1 MSNNQ
6 KGKCGQ
12 VENKIAKQTTLERFA
27 NFDKHTKKLSEMK
40 QKKSQSSTFKQ
51 TKLRFDKVT

>member
-6 KGKCGQ
+6 KRKCGQ
-12 VENKIAKQTTLERFA
+12 VENKKQTTLERFA

-51 TKLRFDKVT
+51 TTLRFDKAT